1 MWVQFHE
8 VRPPSDSTWSERCRR
23 TRVPT
28 QPVRQLFLSV
38 DNQSP
43 SPRRKAKST
52 RPVVETNKLESCAC
66 DTSHMEFQEAHPGWV
81 WHSPECTASS
91 VVRSRLGLSWWCA
104 AHPES
109 ELVERRDRRLEV
121 GRTERHQS
129 ELVQPR
135 SEAQC
140 DSWRIAHPESVSV

>member
-1 MWVQFHE
+1 MHGVFGG
-8 VRPPSDSTWSERCRR
+8 SEQ
-23 TRVPT
+23 TRSELV
-28 QPVRQLFLSV
+28 
-38 DNQSP
+38 
-43 SPRRKAKST
+43 
-52 RPVVETNKLESCAC
+52 
-66 DTSHMEFQEAHPGWV
+66 G
-81 WHSPECTASS
+81 
-91 VVRSRLGLSWWCA
+91 A

-140 DSWRIAHPESVSV
+140 DSWRIAHPESVSVWDISVIDTGHLFSRVAQAPGANSLLLFDPMRVPVAEHIISMPSMFDAMLRTP